1 MASPR
6 ILSSSVPAPAATPS
20 SGGYADPYAHLSP
33 EQLAAMREELREA
46 EIKFTERMRQ
56 ANLIPDEAEKKNRL
70 DALGN
75 SFGTKQSLI
84 RKKYGVRLRMRRT
97 KAEIQAERDRMSY
110 RTAAELQAD
119 LGFSY
124 RPPGRPGRPPG
135 PSYRSTADKGNR
147 PGSGG
152 GSGAEEH
159 TNRAGSGSGWAAV
172 NGSAAALS
180 TTPASSNHV
189 PRSKVEDSDE
199 AGMHS
204 SKRRFSGGEE
214 LPQAKRIAYAEM
226 GGLRGVV
233 DVDAEMTDPTTTS
246 GVANTTAEKNALG
259 TAEAPMALDDSD
271 SEPGESSDE
280 DIPSQLPASV
290 RQSLQRPSSTA
301 ASGGDSRPGSSSK

>member
-1 MASPR
+1 
-6 ILSSSVPAPAATPS
+6 
-20 SGGYADPYAHLSP
+20 
-33 EQLAAMREELREA
+33 MREELREA

-124 RPPGRPGRPPG
+124 RPPGRAGRPPG
-135 PSYRSTADKGNR
+135 PSYRSTADKGSR

-152 GSGAEEH
+152 GSGAEGH
-159 TNRAGSGSGWAAV
+159 ANRAGSGRGWAAV
-172 NGSAAALS
+172 NESSTGLS
-180 TTPASSNHV
+180 STLASSKPV
-189 PRSKVEDSDE
+189 PRSKAKDSDE
-199 AGMHS
+199 VGMHS

-214 LPQAKRIAYAEM
+214 LPQAKRTAYAEM
-226 GGLRGVV
+226 SGLRGAV
-233 DVDAEMTDPTTTS
+233 DVDAEMTDPTINS
-246 GVANTTAEKNALG
+246 GMANTDAERKASG

-280 DIPSQLPASV
+280 DIPSQLPLSV
-290 RQSLQRPSSTA
+290 RQSLQRPSSA
-301 ASGGDSRPGSSSK
+301 AAPGGESRPRSSSKVSGRP